1 MLGSAALFAGMALAV
16 EQAHRL
22 DPNLSAWVSTAVRSV
37 VSLLVLFVL
46 VRGNPR
52 GLLGDARPA
61 LWARGLLGAVSLLS
75 YFAAISMVGAG
86 EATFLMQ
93 TSAVWI
99 VILAPLVLKE
109 SSPPLIW
116 AAVVMSLVG
125 VGLLMGAS
133 SGEPDLFGRVL
144 GLCSGLAAAGAMVSV
159 RRASRTNTPTVI
171 VFWFS
176 AIGTLVTLV
185 VLGVSGATLP
195 QAPEVWAA
203 LLTAALAATFAQLLM
218 TSAYQVGRAPLVAAA
233 GSSSPLMA
241 ALGAW
246 WVFGQHPSPRAQV
259 GMALILVSGAVIPL
273 ITAARAGPQAPA
285 TSAPHAK

>member
-1 MLGSAALFAGMALAV
+1 MLGSATLFAGMALAV
-16 EQAHRL
+16 EHAHRL
-22 DPNLSAWVSTAVRSV
+22 DPSLSAWVSTAVRSV
-37 VSLLVLFVL
+37 VSLVVLLAL
-46 VRGNPR
+46 VRGDPR

-93 TSAVWI
+93 TSAVW
-99 VILAPLVLKE
+99 VVVLSPFVLKE

-116 AAVVMSLVG
+116 AAVVTSLIG
-125 VGLLMGAS
+125 VSLLMGAS
-133 SGEPDLFGRVL
+133 EGDPDLLGRVL
-144 GLCSGLAAAGAMVSV
+144 GLCSGLAAAGAMMSV

-176 AIGTLVTLV
+176 AIGTLVTLA
-185 VLGVSGATLP
+185 VLVVSGATLP
-195 QAPEVWAA
+195 RSPPVWGA
-203 LLTAALAATFAQLLM
+203 LVTAALAATFAQLMM
-218 TSAYQVGRAPLVAAA
+218 TGAYQVGRAPLVAAA
-233 GSSSPLMA
+233 GSSSPLLA

-246 WVFGQHPSPRAQV
+246 WLFGQHPSPRAQL

-273 ITAARAGPQAPA
+273 LTAARHDPTHPA
-285 TSAPHAK
+285 ASAPHAK